1 MNNQST
7 QIKKKILILHTSVG
21 LGHKSMAEN
30 IAWHLQNA
38 GLEVRLADIG
48 QVQRG
53 RFEKV
58 VVSVHQ
64 FINLHLPFV
73 WAWLYAWG
81 HYVIYPFR
89 VFIARFNSTAL
100 KKLILEYQ
108 PDLIISDHT
117 TSSAVVTYL
126 RRVRVYTKQFGI
138 AFSDYHLHPYWL
150 YKGADFYLANIIEQ
164 KTEMVRRGILADK
177 IFVCGMTLKP
187 KLTVDINAVKQ
198 KLNIGPQDKVILV
211 GSGSL
216 GTGFKEG
223 LLDTLSKIADTKV
236 LVVCGKNEE
245 YKKYLERKFVNTN
258 ILPLGYYSP
267 MGELYAVA
275 DAFFTKPG
283 GLTVAES
290 LQYNLPIIVTH
301 ILPGQE
307 QLNLD
312 YLLAKGLVVQVAG
325 SVVEQIAQV
334 GERKN
339 NLRSNPNV
347 QPIINPAT
355 NVKTAVL
362 GFLV

>member
-1 MNNQST
+1 M
-7 QIKKKILILHTSVG
+7 KKVLILHTSVG

-30 IAWHLQNA
+30 IAWQLESI

-58 VVSVHQ
+58 VVTVHQ

-81 HYVIYPFR
+81 HYIIYPFR

-100 KKLILEYQ
+100 KKLVLEYQ
-108 PDLIISDHT
+108 PDLIISTQT
-117 TSSAVVTYL
+117 TSSAVVAYL
-126 RRVRVYTKQFGI
+126 KRVGVYNKLFGI

-150 YKGADFYLANIIEQ
+150 YTQADFYLTNIAEQ
-164 KTEMVRRGILADK
+164 KTEMVRRGIPADK

-187 KLTVDINAVKQ
+187 KLVVDVNKVKQ
-198 KLNIGPQDKVILV
+198 KLNIGAQEKVILV

-223 LLDTLSKIADTKV
+223 LLDELSKMANTKV

-245 YKKYLERKFVNTN
+245 SKKYLEAKYIQTN

-267 MGELYAVA
+267 MGELYTLA
-275 DAFFTKPG
+275 DIFFTKPG

-290 LQYNLPIIVTH
+290 LQYNLPTIITH

-312 YLLAKGLVVQVAG
+312 YLLDKEL
-325 SVVEQIAQV
+325 VEQVSGAVIEQINRA
-334 GERKN
+334 GLRKA
-339 NLRSNPNV
+339 LLQTNPNV
-347 QPIINPAT
+347 QPIVSPAVT
-355 NVKTAVL
+355 VKSVVL
-362 GFLV
+362 ERLN

>member
-1 MNNQST
+1 M
-7 QIKKKILILHTSVG
+7 KKVLILHTSVG

-30 IAWHLQNA
+30 IAWQLESV

-58 VVSVHQ
+58 VVAVHQ

-73 WAWLYAWG
+73 WAWLYDWG
-81 HYVIYPFR
+81 HYIIYPFR
-89 VFIARFNSTAL
+89 VFIAQFNSGAL

-126 RRVRVYTKQFGI
+126 RRARVYTKQFGI

-164 KTEMVRRGILADK
+164 KIEMVRRGISADK

-187 KLTVDINAVKQ
+187 KLVVDVNKVKQ
-198 KLNIGPQDKVILV
+198 KLNIGPEEKVILV

-223 LLDTLSKIADTKV
+223 LLDELSKMANTKV

-245 YKKYLERKFVNTN
+245 YKKYLEAKYIQTN

-267 MGELYAVA
+267 MGELYALA
-275 DAFFTKPG
+275 DIFFTKPG

-290 LQYNLPIIVTH
+290 LQYNLPTIITH

-312 YLLAKGLVVQVAG
+312 YLLDKEL
-325 SVVEQIAQV
+325 VEQVSGAVIEQINRA
-334 GERKN
+334 GLRKA
-339 NLRSNPNV
+339 LLQTNPNV
-347 QPIINPAT
+347 QPIVSPAVT
-355 NVKTAVL
+355 VKSVVL
-362 GFLV
+362 ERLN